1 MAGQANPGQISETEF
16 TRLLQLLSSTSKG
29 RAFLN
34 EYRERFRPEE
44 TLGLLDSLK
53 HIEGSMSA
61 VRDQLQPEAIAN
73 ELRNI
78 AMSLDL
84 AIEGAEIDPEG
95 DETARRFALADQA
108 RSELLALAATFGGG
122 DDGAQRAVPDGNAAS
137 GAGYRLRD
145 SAVER

>member
-16 TRLLQLLSSTSKG
+16 SSLLHLLSSTSKG

-44 TLGLLDSLK
+44 TQGLLDSLK
-53 HIEGSMSA
+53 HIEGSMTA
-61 VRDQLQPEAIAN
+61 VRDQLRPDVIAN
-73 ELRNI
+73 ELRNV

-84 AIEGAEIDPEG
+84 AIEGAEVDPEG
-95 DETARRFALADQA
+95 GETARRFALADQA
-108 RSELLALAATFGGG
+108 RSELLALAATFG
-122 DDGAQRAVPDGNAAS
+122 DGADGAAPAKAEGTAAG

-145 SAVER
+145 TAVER